1 MDDTARTAIDYDDWV
16 DDPGNLASHVGGI
29 LARLSGV
36 SAQEARQ
43 ASERRRWPYL
53 VNMATGHLEGHDLCW
68 VCAVAIV
75 HHGPR
80 LPRLRGCRSCLAVD
94 RGYAARLGLRHL
106 LPMFEWPAPPVI
118 DAALAGAMDVRARE
132 AISRAWSEVSV
143 LDRWRRDRVL
153 LARAWMEVPDGWRV
167 DLYDWQVN
175 AATLPGRWPA
185 GWEAYVE
192 AHQPGLGRVLQDQAT
207 RVGAER

>member
-1 MDDTARTAIDYDDWV
+1 MDCTARTAIDYDDWV
-16 DDPGNLASHVGGI
+16 DDPDNLASHVGGI

-53 VNMATGHLEGHDLCW
+53 VNLTTGHLEGYDLCW
-68 VCAVAIV
+68 LYAAAIV
-75 HHGPR
+75 HHGSG
-80 LPRLRGCRSCLAVD
+80 LPRLRGCRRCPSVD
-94 RGYAARLGLRHL
+94 RGHAARLGLRHL

-118 DAALAGAMDVRARE
+118 EAAWAGALDERARE
-132 AISRAWSEVSV
+132 AIGRAWSEVSV
-143 LDRWRRDRVL
+143 LDRWRRERVL

-175 AATLPGRWPA
+175 AATLPGRWHA
-185 GWEAYVE
+185 GWDACVE
-192 AHQPGLGRVLQDQAT
+192 AHQPGLVRILQSQASRAGAGR
-207 RVGAER
+207 